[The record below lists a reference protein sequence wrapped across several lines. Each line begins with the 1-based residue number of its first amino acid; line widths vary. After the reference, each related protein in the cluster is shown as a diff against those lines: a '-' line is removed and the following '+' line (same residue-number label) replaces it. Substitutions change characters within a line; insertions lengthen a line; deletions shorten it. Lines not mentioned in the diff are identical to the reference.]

1 MSRRKV
7 LDKKRKAEA
16 KTKKESKWKI
26 LNGILIVVVIV
37 MALGGLI
44 YMGEGDPIIG
54 FGIFL
59 AAGILVVPNAVLM
72 MRKDMKKKKYNHTV
86 NTLIMEKTLTRI
98 HDDKPYRKKIIWG
111 VFREGFFNVAA
122 FLLMYII
129 ALVINYL
136 RANYAVY
143 SRDQGVGMIIFIAL
157 ILLFLPFLAYSGGC
171 TVIRLIRAFKRDYV
185 VCRGVVEKAADG
197 VDCNLYIKG
206 KKKIRKFDYC
216 RGVGVKAQSLA
227 GKEAV
232 IVFLHDEIYVME
244 YKEEVTA

>member
-16 KTKKESKWKI
+16 KAKKESKWKI

-44 YMGEGDPIIG
+44 YAGEGDLLIG
-54 FGIFL
+54 GAVFL
-59 AAGILVVPNAVLM
+59 ASGILAVPNAVLTI
-72 MRKDMKKKKYNHTV
+72 RKDMKKKKYNHTV

-98 HDDKPYRKKIIWG
+98 HDDKPYRGKILWG
-111 VFREGFFNVAA
+111 VFREGFLNVAA
-122 FLLMYII
+122 FLLMYIF
-129 ALVINYL
+129 ALINNYIT
-136 RANYAVY
+136 ANHAVL
-143 SRDQGVGMIIFIAL
+143 SRDQGRGMIIFIAL
-157 ILLFLPFLAYSGGC
+157 IFLFFPFLAYSAGS

-185 VCRGVVEKAADG
+185 VCRGVVEWANG

-206 KKKIRKFDYC
+206 DKQTYKFDYC
-216 RGVGVKAQSLA
+216 RGVGASAKSFA

-232 IVFLHDEIYVME
+232 IVFFHDEIYVME
-244 YKEEVTA
+244 YKEEVKA

>member
-44 YMGEGDPIIG
+44 YMEEGDPIIG

-59 AAGILVVPNAVLM
+59 AAGMLVVPNAFLM

-86 NTLIMEKTLTRI
+86 KTLVMEKVLTRI

-111 VFREGFFNVAA
+111 VFREGFLNVAA
-122 FLLMYII
+122 FLLVYIF
-129 ALVINYL
+129 ALVNNYL
-136 RANYAVY
+136 RANYAVF
-143 SRDQGVGMIIFIAL
+143 SRDRGAGMIILFAL

-185 VCRGVVEKAADG
+185 VCRGVVEWANG

-206 KKKIRKFDYC
+206 KKTIHKFDYC

>member
-7 LDKKRKAEA
+7 LDKKRKAEV

-44 YMGEGDPIIG
+44 YMEEGDPIIG

-59 AAGILVVPNAVLM
+59 AAGMLVVPNAFLM

-86 NTLIMEKTLTRI
+86 KTLVMEKVLTRI

-111 VFREGFFNVAA
+111 VFREGFLNVAA
-122 FLLMYII
+122 FLLVYIF
-129 ALVINYL
+129 ALVNNYL
-136 RANYAVY
+136 RANYAVF
-143 SRDQGVGMIIFIAL
+143 SRARGMGMIILFAL

-185 VCRGVVEKAADG
+185 VCRGVVEWANG

-206 KKKIRKFDYC
+206 KKTIHKFDYC

>member
-16 KTKKESKWKI
+16 KAKKESKWKI

-37 MALGGLI
+37 MAFGGLI

-59 AAGILVVPNAVLM
+59 AAGILVVPNAFLM
-72 MRKDMKKKKYNHTV
+72 MRKDMKKKKYSHTV
-86 NTLIMEKTLTRI
+86 NTLVMEKALTRI

-111 VFREGFFNVAA
+111 VFREGFLNVAA
-122 FLLMYII
+122 FLLVYIF
-129 ALVINYL
+129 ALVNNYIK
-136 RANYAVY
+136 ANYAVY
-143 SRDQGVGMIIFIAL
+143 SRARGAGMIILFAL
-157 ILLFLPFLAYSGGC
+157 ILLFLPLLAYSGGC

-185 VCRGVVEKAADG
+185 VCRGVVEWANG

-206 KKKIRKFDYC
+206 KKKIHKFDYC

>member
-16 KTKKESKWKI
+16 KAKKESKWKI

-44 YMGEGDPIIG
+44 YAGEGDPLIG

-59 AAGILVVPNAVLM
+59 AAGILIVPNAVLM

-86 NTLIMEKTLTRI
+86 NTLVMEKTLTRI
-98 HDDKPYRKKIIWG
+98 HDDEPYRKKIIWG
-111 VFREGFFNVAA
+111 VFREGFLNVAA
-122 FLLMYII
+122 FLLVYIF
-129 ALVINYL
+129 ALVNNYIK
-136 RANYAVY
+136 ANYAVF
-143 SRDQGVGMIIFIAL
+143 SRARGVGMIILFAL
-157 ILLFLPFLAYSGGC
+157 ILLFLPLLAYSGGC

-185 VCRGVVEKAADG
+185 VCRGVVEKADG

-206 KKKIRKFDYC
+206 KKKIHKFDYC
-216 RGVGVKAQSLA
+216 RGVGVRAQSLA

>member
-44 YMGEGDPIIG
+44 YMEEGDPIIG

-59 AAGILVVPNAVLM
+59 AAGMLVVPNAFLM

-86 NTLIMEKTLTRI
+86 NTLVMEKVLTRI

-111 VFREGFFNVAA
+111 VFREGFLNVAA
-122 FLLMYII
+122 FLLVYIF
-129 ALVINYL
+129 ALVNNYL
-136 RANYAVY
+136 RANYAVF
-143 SRDQGVGMIIFIAL
+143 SRARGMGMIILFAL

-185 VCRGVVEKAADG
+185 VCRGVVEWANG

-206 KKKIRKFDYC
+206 KKTIHKFDYC

>member
-16 KTKKESKWKI
+16 KAKKERKWKI

-44 YMGEGDPIIG
+44 YMGEGDPLIG
-54 FGIFL
+54 FAVFMS
-59 AAGILVVPNAVLM
+59 AGMLVVPNAVLM

-98 HDDKPYRKKIIWG
+98 HDDKPYRKKIIRG

-129 ALVINYL
+129 ALVYNYL
-136 RANYAVY
+136 RANYAFF
-143 SRDQGVGMIIFIAL
+143 SRDRGVGMIIFIVL
-157 ILLFLPFLAYSGGC
+157 ILLFLPILAYSGGC

-185 VCRGVVEKAADG
+185 VCRGVVEKADG
-197 VDCNLYIKG
+197 FDSNLYIKG
-206 KKKIRKFDYC
+206 KKKIHKFDYC

>member
-44 YMGEGDPIIG
+44 YMEEGDPIIG

-59 AAGILVVPNAVLM
+59 AAGMLVVPNAFLM

-86 NTLIMEKTLTRI
+86 NTLVMEKVLTRI

-111 VFREGFFNVAA
+111 VFREGFLNVAA
-122 FLLMYII
+122 FLLVYIF
-129 ALVINYL
+129 ALVNNYL
-136 RANYAVY
+136 RANYAVF
-143 SRDQGVGMIIFIAL
+143 SRDRGAGMIILFAL

-185 VCRGVVEKAADG
+185 VCRGVVEWANG

-206 KKKIRKFDYC
+206 KKTIHKFDYC

>member
-44 YMGEGDPIIG
+44 YMGEGDPLIG

-59 AAGILVVPNAVLM
+59 AAGILIVPNAFLM
-72 MRKDMKKKKYNHTV
+72 MRKDMKKKKYSHTV

-111 VFREGFFNVAA
+111 VFREGFLNVAA
-122 FLLMYII
+122 FLLVYIF
-129 ALVINYL
+129 ALVNNYL
-136 RANYAVY
+136 RANYAVF
-143 SRDQGVGMIIFIAL
+143 SRERGKGMIILFAL

-185 VCRGVVEKAADG
+185 VCRGVVEWANGLDS
-197 VDCNLYIKG
+197 NLYIKG
-206 KKKIRKFDYC
+206 KKKIHKFDYC

>member
-44 YMGEGDPIIG
+44 YMGEGDPLIG
-54 FGIFL
+54 FAVFL
-59 AAGILVVPNAVLM
+59 AAGMLVVPNAVLM
-72 MRKDMKKKKYNHTV
+72 MRKVMKKKKYNHTV
-86 NTLIMEKTLTRI
+86 NTLIMEKTLTGI
-98 HDDKPYRKKIIWG
+98 HDDKPYRKKIIRG
-111 VFREGFFNVAA
+111 VFREGFLNVAA
-122 FLLMYII
+122 FLLVYIF
-129 ALVINYL
+129 ALVNNYI
-136 RANYAVY
+136 RANYAFY
-143 SRDQGVGMIIFIAL
+143 SRDRGVGMIILFAL

-185 VCRGVVEKAADG
+185 VCRGVVEKADG

-206 KKKIRKFDYC
+206 KKKIHKFDYC

>member
-16 KTKKESKWKI
+16 KTKKERKWKI

-44 YMGEGDPIIG
+44 YMGEGDPLIG

-59 AAGILVVPNAVLM
+59 SAGILAVPNAVLM
-72 MRKDMKKKKYNHTV
+72 MCKDMKKKKYNHTV
-86 NTLIMEKTLTRI
+86 NTLVMEKTLTRI

-111 VFREGFFNVAA
+111 VFREGFLNVAA
-122 FLLMYII
+122 FLLVYNF
-129 ALVINYL
+129 ALVNNYIK
-136 RANYAVY
+136 ANYAVF
-143 SRDQGVGMIIFIAL
+143 SRARGVGMIIFIAL
-157 ILLFLPFLAYSGGC
+157 ILLFLPCLAYSGGC

-185 VCRGVVEKAADG
+185 VCRGVVEKADG

-206 KKKIRKFDYC
+206 NKTIHKFDYC

>member
-16 KTKKESKWKI
+16 KTKKERKWKI

-44 YMGEGDPIIG
+44 YMEEGDPLIG

-59 AAGILVVPNAVLM
+59 SAGILIVPNAVLM

-86 NTLIMEKTLTRI
+86 NTLVMEKTLTRI

-111 VFREGFFNVAA
+111 VFREGFLNVAA
-122 FLLMYII
+122 FLLVYMF
-129 ALVINYL
+129 ALVNNYL
-136 RANYAVY
+136 RANYAVF
-143 SRDQGVGMIIFIAL
+143 SRDRGKGMIILFAL
-157 ILLFLPFLAYSGGC
+157 MILFFSCLAYSGGC

-185 VCRGVVEKAADG
+185 VCRGVVEWANG

-206 KKKIRKFDYC
+206 KKKIHKFDYC

>member
-16 KTKKESKWKI
+16 KAKKESKWKI

-37 MALGGLI
+37 MAFGGLI
-44 YMGEGDPIIG
+44 YMGEGDPLIG

-72 MRKDMKKKKYNHTV
+72 MRKDMKKKKYSHTV
-86 NTLIMEKTLTRI
+86 NTLVMEKALTRI
-98 HDDKPYRKKIIWG
+98 HDDKPYRKKIIRG

-129 ALVINYL
+129 VLVNNYL
-136 RANYAVY
+136 MANYAVY
-143 SRDQGVGMIIFIAL
+143 SRDQGVGMIILLAM

-206 KKKIRKFDYC
+206 KKKIRKFAYC